1 MRRSPFDHRQDKQLG
16 EALRA
21 TLSASD
27 EATFVQRVV
36 DAAGEL
42 QGRVYSDDSWL
53 DVLSAWARPGLAAA
67 LVGSAAALAMWIVT
81 PANETVSSSLPPDI
95 AQVSE
100 EIPEEFLSTQPPVLN
115 QVLAME
121 FGNQ

>member
-1 MRRSPFDHRQDKQLG
+1 MRNSPFDHRQDKQLG
-16 EALRA
+16 EALRE

-27 EATFVQRVV
+27 ESAFVQRVV

-42 QGRVYSDDSWL
+42 QGRIYSGDDWL

-67 LVGSAAALAMWIVT
+67 VVGSVAALALWTVT
-81 PANETVSSSLPPDI
+81 PKPETDTALQPPDI

-100 EIPEEFLSTQPPVLN
+100 EIPEEFLTSQPPMLN
-115 QVLAME
+115 QVLAMGL
-121 FGNQ
+121 GNQ